1 MIKKDNKLEEPLQYT
16 RESFVN
22 ATEEN
27 SVLAAYKGK
36 SQAVTFTLNPQDLV
50 LLEQLVDR
58 AIKLGKRNK
67 SKSAIIRMALQALHD
82 CSSEKYLYLY
92 EKF

>member
-1 MIKKDNKLEEPLQYT
+1 MIKGFQGI
-16 RESFVN
+16 FGI
-22 ATEEN
+22 AA
-27 SVLAAYKGK
+27 VLASYKGK
-36 SQAVTFTLNPQDLV
+36 SQAVTFTLNPQDLI
-50 LLEQLVDR
+50 LLEQSVDR
-58 AIKLGKRNK
+58 AIKLGRRNK